1 ALPLAGL
8 GRTLGGTKEAMRMS
22 LEVLWEVLLYGWV
35 AGEVVIAIATRSRG
49 SQGKVQDQGTQLLI
63 WVVIVLSF
71 WAKNRVGFA
80 RTDIHL
86 SHEALR
92 IAGFVLIVGGLAVRI
107 IAIVTL
113 GRSFSANVAIHH
125 SQTVQRQGLYSF
137 VRHPSYLGMEIIFV
151 AVGLHSHNWAALGI
165 IVILPTLAV
174 LYRIHVEE
182 AALLGAF
189 GTGYADYMRSTKRL
203 IPGVY

>member
-1 ALPLAGL
+1 
-8 GRTLGGTKEAMRMS
+8 MY
-22 LEVLWEVLLYGWV
+22 LERLWEVLLYGWV
-35 AGEVVIAIATRSRG
+35 AGEVVIAFATRTRGSRG
-49 SQGKVQDQGTQLLI
+49 KVRDQGTQLLL

-71 WAKNRVGFA
+71 WAKNWVSIA
-80 RTDIHL
+80 RADVHL

-92 IAGFVLIVGGLAVRI
+92 MAGLILVICGLAIRI
-107 IAIVTL
+107 TVILTL
-113 GRSFSANVAIHH
+113 GRSFSANVAIHD

-151 AVGLHSHNWAALGI
+151 AVGVHSHNWAALGA
-165 IVILPTLAV
+165 IVIPPTLAV

-189 GTGYADYMRSTKRL
+189 GTDYADYMRSTKRL